1 MGKIIGIDLGTTN
14 SCVAV
19 FQNNNVDII
28 ANDQGYRTTPSYVA
42 FTENERIIGNG
53 AKSQCV
59 QNPTNTVFDA
69 KRLIGRKFTDSIVVP
84 EMHYIYFENERENL
98 PLVLEPGTIKI
109 EIFKDSM
116 RSSKIT
122 GTKSNEDFFRYVK
135 QTKSFYVELDKIQS
149 ELRGTS
155 LSDSLISN
163 DLKDQFEQMRSK
175 LNDYELDF
183 MNTNNDS
190 YISTLI
196 LQRMLTQQEIEL
208 ENAEKIYENFTDLIK
223 KTNSSKSIKEGIDY
237 LNESKKQSPT
247 IGSIAPDFSG
257 PDLNGNVVDF
267 SDVKSKVIMVDFW
280 ASWCGPCRI
289 ENPHLVSLNKKY
301 PNDEFQIVGVS
312 LDRDKES
319 WANAIN
325 DDGLENW
332 IHVSH
337 VKFWNEPIAK
347 LYNITRMPT
356 TFVLNS
362 EKRIIAMDSKGSD
375 LEKIIIKQLSLN

>member
-1 MGKIIGIDLGTTN
+1 MIRFILFLLIVLITQSCSNNSVFLIDASTNHEDGKKVYLIEYGRDN
-14 SCVAV
+14 RPAAV
-19 FQNNNVDII
+19 D
-28 ANDQGYRTTPSYVA
+28 S
-42 FTENERIIGNG
+42 TE
-53 AKSQCV
+53 
-59 QNPTNTVFDA
+59 VFEG
-69 KRLIGRKFTDSIVVP
+69 KFKFTDSIVVP

-135 QTKSFYVELDKIQS
+135 QTKAFYVELDKIQS

-267 SDVKSKVIMVDFW
+267 SDIKSKVIMVDFW

-301 PNDEFQIVGVS
+301 SNDEFQIVGVS

-347 LYNITRMPT
+347 LYNITKMPT